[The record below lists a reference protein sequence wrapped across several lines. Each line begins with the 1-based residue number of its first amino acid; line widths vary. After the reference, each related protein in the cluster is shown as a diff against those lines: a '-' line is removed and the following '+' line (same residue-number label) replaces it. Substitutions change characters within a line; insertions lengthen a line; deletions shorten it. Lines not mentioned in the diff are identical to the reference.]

1 MGDAVMTAADSRP
14 RLLQALAVGSAAT
27 VAGALVLG
35 VTQGLVGE
43 RGLELGY
50 WALAL
55 GLLVGAVVG
64 RAGDQT
70 RGSAFLAIPVALVG
84 VFLTQITA
92 TAVYLGTA
100 SAGEAYDFWST
111 DVLGKNDMSFLL
123 VAAAEAFLVSQR
135 VSELR
140 NNMSQ
145 SRHDS
150 P

>member
-1 MGDAVMTAADSRP
+1 MGDAVMTTADSRP
-14 RLLQALAVGSAAT
+14 RLLQALAVGAAAT

-35 VTQGLVGE
+35 LTQGLVGE

-55 GLLVGAVVG
+55 GLLVGAAVG
-64 RAGDQT
+64 LAGEQT

-84 VFLTQITA
+84 VLLTQLTA
-92 TAVYLGTA
+92 TAVHLGTA
-100 SAGEAYDFWST
+100 DVGAAYDFWHT
-111 DVLGKNDMSFLL
+111 GVLGKNDMTFYL

-135 VSELR
+135 VSEVR

>member
-1 MGDAVMTAADSRP
+1 MGDAVMTTADSRP
-14 RLLQALAVGSAAT
+14 RLLQALAVGAAAT

-43 RGLELGY
+43 RALELGY

-64 RAGDQT
+64 RAGEQA
-70 RGSAFLAIPVALVG
+70 RGSALLAIPVALAG
-84 VFLTQITA
+84 VLLTQITA
-92 TAVYLGTA
+92 TAVHLGTA
-100 SAGEAYDFWST
+100 DVGTAYDFWST

-135 VSELR
+135 VSEIR
-140 NNMSQ
+140 NKMSQ

>member
-1 MGDAVMTAADSRP
+1 MGDAVMTAADSRA
-14 RLLQALAVGSAAT
+14 RLLQALAVGAAAT

-35 VTQGLVGE
+35 GTQGLVGE

-55 GLLVGAVVG
+55 GLLVGAAVG
-64 RAGDQT
+64 RAGAEA
-70 RGSAFLAIPVALVG
+70 RGSAFLAIPVALAG
-84 VFLTQITA
+84 VFLTQLAA
-92 TAVYLGTA
+92 TAVHLGTVDVGA
-100 SAGEAYDFWST
+100 AYDFWRSG
-111 DVLGKNDMSFLL
+111 VLGKNDMTFYL

-135 VSELR
+135 VSEVR
-140 NNMSQ
+140 NSMSQ

>member
-1 MGDAVMTAADSRP
+1 MGDAVMTTAESRP
-14 RLLQALAVGSAAT
+14 RLLQALAVGAAAT

-35 VTQGLVGE
+35 VTQGLVGA

-55 GLLVGAVVG
+55 GLLVGAAVG
-64 RAGDQT
+64 RAGEQT
-70 RGSAFLAIPVALVG
+70 RGSALLAIPVAITG
-84 VFLTQITA
+84 VLLTQIVA
-92 TAVYLGTA
+92 TAVHLG
-100 SAGEAYDFWST
+100 SADVGAAYDFWSSE
-111 DVLGKNDMSFLL
+111 VLGKNDLTFYL

-135 VSELR
+135 VSEVR

>member
-1 MGDAVMTAADSRP
+1 MTTADSRP
-14 RLLQALAVGSAAT
+14 RLVQALAVGAAAT

-43 RGLELGY
+43 RALELGY

-55 GLLVGAVVG
+55 GLLVGVAVG
-64 RAGDQT
+64 RAGEQA
-70 RGSAFLAIPVALVG
+70 RGSALLAIPVALAG
-84 VFLTQITA
+84 VLLTQITA
-92 TAVYLGTA
+92 TAVHLGTA
-100 SAGEAYDFWST
+100 DVGAAYEFWSA

-140 NNMSQ
+140 NKMSQ

>member
-1 MGDAVMTAADSRP
+1 MGDAVMTTADSRP
-14 RLLQALAVGSAAT
+14 RLLQALAVGAAAT

-55 GLLVGAVVG
+55 GLLVGAAVG
-64 RAGDQT
+64 RAGERT
-70 RGSAFLAIPVALVG
+70 RGAALVAIPVALVG
-84 VFLTQITA
+84 VLLTQITA

-100 SAGEAYDFWST
+100 DVGEAYDFWNAE
-111 DVLGKNDMSFLL
+111 VLGKNDMSFLL
-123 VAAAEAFLVSQR
+123 VAGAEAFLVSQR
-135 VSELR
+135 VSEIR
-140 NNMSQ
+140 NKMSQ